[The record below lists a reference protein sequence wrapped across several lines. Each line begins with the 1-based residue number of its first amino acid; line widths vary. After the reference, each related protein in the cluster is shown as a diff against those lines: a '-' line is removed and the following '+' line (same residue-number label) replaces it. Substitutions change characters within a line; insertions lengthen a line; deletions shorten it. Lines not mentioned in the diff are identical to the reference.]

1 MAHLGAGNNVSSPH
15 RLSACAGT
23 NRYDYFP
30 YIKQLFFV
38 TGSRVIRLNLTI
50 GPIGETIMYRNIL
63 VLLDLKTGSQ
73 EDIQLLSKGVQ
84 LGGCL
89 QATLHPVHVVLDI
102 DPGDDGGN
110 SPYFS
115 QLEDQATALQ
125 QTVGAA
131 CPEITI
137 MISNDFSASLEDFIQ
152 QQQIDLVILGHHNS
166 AFAQKFVSFLS
177 VAKNTIDAINIDTL
191 IVPLKVTES
200 ANPDRPGIFTAG
212 CYPKLTES

>member
-1 MAHLGAGNNVSSPH
+1 
-15 RLSACAGT
+15 
-23 NRYDYFP
+23 
-30 YIKQLFFV
+30 
-38 TGSRVIRLNLTI
+38 
-50 GPIGETIMYRNIL
+50 MYRNIL

-73 EDIQLLSKGVQ
+73 EDMQILSKGIQ
-84 LGGCL
+84 LGGYL

-102 DPGDDGGN
+102 DPDDDGGN

-137 MISNDFSASLEDFIQ
+137 MISNDFSSSLEDFIR

-166 AFAQKFVSFLS
+166 AFAQKFISFLS
-177 VAKNTIDAINIDTL
+177 VAKNTIDTISIDTL
-191 IVPLKVTES
+191 IVPL
-200 ANPDRPGIFTAG
+200 R
-212 CYPKLTES
+212 